1 MNLRTFFI
9 VLAFALLALFA
20 LLNWSAFSTPTELT
34 LGIASVQAPLGW
46 VMLVVTGLVSALF
59 VLYIVIQQA
68 GLIAE
73 SRRFAKDLQAQRE
86 LADKAEAS
94 RLTELHNYLA
104 RELRLLGEQR
114 LAGESEQTV
123 RRLDQMEQRLSEKLD
138 ETVRVL
144 SAYIGE
150 VDDKLDRSLGSPPS

>member
-9 VLAFALLALFA
+9 VLAFALLALFT

-94 RLTELHNYLA
+94 RLTELQNYLA

-114 LAGESEQTV
+114 IAEESEQTG
-123 RRLDQMEQRLSEKLD
+123 RRLAQLEQRLMEKLD
-138 ETVRVL
+138 ESTRVL

-150 VDDKLDRSLGSPPS
+150 VDDKLDRSLGSRPS